1 MTKFRKTIAVGL
13 MAASLGM
20 GAAATSTPAAAWDF
34 QNRNIYSGFNHGQ
47 FWDPLTTSDAYN
59 AFNAFEPKAYE
70 PSCYL
75 TTQTAF
81 GKNGFAYYAIER
93 VCY

>member
-1 MTKFRKTIAVGL
+1 MTKFRKTIALGL
-13 MAASLGM
+13 VAASLGM

-34 QNRNIYSGFNHGQ
+34 QNRTIYSGFNHGQ

-59 AFNAFEPKAYE
+59 AFNAFEPNAYE

-75 TTQTAF
+75 TAHRAF
-81 GKNGFAYYAIER
+81 GNNGFAYYAIER

>member
-1 MTKFRKTIAVGL
+1 MTKFRKTSALGL
-13 MAASLGM
+13 VAASLGM
-20 GAAATSTPAAAWDF
+20 GAAATSTPAAAWDI
-34 QNRNIYSGFNHGQ
+34 QTRNIYSGFNHDY
-47 FWDPLTTSDAYN
+47 FDA
-59 AFNAFEPKAYE
+59 FDAFEPKAYE

-81 GKNGFAYYAIER
+81 DNNGFPYYAIER

>member
-1 MTKFRKTIAVGL
+1 MTKFRKTIALGL
-13 MAASLGM
+13 VAASLGM

-34 QNRNIYSGFNHGQ
+34 QNRNIYSGFNN
-47 FWDPLTTSDAYN
+47 WDPSVGWVAAPTTYD
-59 AFNAFEPKAYE
+59 AFEPKAYE

-75 TTQTAF
+75 TAQTAF

-93 VCY
+93 VCH